1 MRKIISFS
9 SIVLLAGCAFAS
21 CKKDSTVPDVTKTIV
36 LPSNGSSIVN
46 ANNVFGFN
54 FLHSTLQFDNSNGN
68 KLVSPLSIYMALS
81 MVYNGAANATRDS
94 IAKTLQLSG
103 IDINDLN
110 KVCNALITQLPSEDN
125 KVKFS
130 IANSIWY
137 NKNSFQPLTSFLNTQ
152 QQFYNAETNALN
164 FADPS
169 SANTINNWVAEKTN
183 QKIKSVIDA
192 TSPGDLMYLIN
203 AIYFNGA
210 WKYAFKTSDTHAD
223 NFYLADGSSKSVS
236 FMQQHL
242 SVNYF
247 SNDSFSLIEL
257 PYGGG
262 NSYSMYIMLPKNNQ
276 QSISRF
282 ASTIDENSFTDG
294 INKMDTVNINIYLP
308 KWEYSYN
315 IADMRPELAALGMGI
330 SFGDKADLSNMYNP
344 AQVNPY
350 ITKAIHKTYIKVNE
364 EGTEAAAVT
373 SIAVGVTSV
382 VPPPVLKIDHPFL
395 YTIVEKQTGTI
406 LFTGI
411 VNDPSLN

>member
-1 MRKIISFS
+1 MRKVIPFGSII
-9 SIVLLAGCAFAS
+9 LLATCAFAS
-21 CKKDSTVPDVTKTIV
+21 CKKDSTAPDVTKEIV
-36 LPSNGSSIVN
+36 LPANGESIVS
-46 ANNVFGFN
+46 ANNTFAFN
-54 FLHSTLQFDNSNGN
+54 FLHSALQFDNTNTN
-68 KLVSPLSIYMALS
+68 KLISPLSIYLALS
-81 MVYNGAANATRDS
+81 MVYNGAANGTRDS
-94 IAKTLQLSG
+94 IGKTLQLSG

-110 KVCNALITQLPSEDN
+110 KACNALITQLPSEDN

-236 FMQQHL
+236 FMQQHI

-262 NSYSMYIMLPKNNQ
+262 NSYSMYIALPKNNQ
-276 QSISRF
+276 QPISSF
-282 ASTIDENSFTDG
+282 ASTIDENSLTDA
-294 INKMDTVNINIYLP
+294 INKMDTVNININLP
-308 KWEYSYN
+308 KWEYSYD
-315 IADMRPELAALGMGI
+315 IEDMRPALAALGMGI
-330 SFGDKADLSNMYNP
+330 AFTGDADFSNMYK
-344 AQVNPY
+344 ASAY
-350 ITKAIHKTYIKVNE
+350 ISKAIHKTYIKVNE

-373 SIAVGVTSV
+373 AIGIGLTSV
-382 VPPPVLKIDHPFL
+382 APPPVLKIDHPFL

-406 LFTGI
+406 LFTGV